1 MRRKEF
7 KSIAKGF
14 AKRLASR
21 NNDYEGYWS
30 LGQLLTIARQMEA
43 DKLSLRASQ
52 DVVEC
57 NNSNLLPFAQAYLAY
72 LSEMVKRMGG
82 KTSWLQSVSI
92 EFTFSTDPKRSYS
105 FWGQHLMQCSIS
117 AKLTS
122 DLGKQFTASA
132 ISYCVSHNPNKEQR
146 RAHF

>member
-7 KSIAKGF
+7 KSIVRGF

-30 LGQLLTIARQMEA
+30 LGQLLTIAQQMEV
-43 DKLSLRASQ
+43 DKLSLRASH
-52 DVVEC
+52 DAVEC
-57 NNSNLLPFAQAYLAY
+57 NNSNLVPFVQTYWAY

-82 KTSWLQSVSI
+82 NTSWLQSVTI

-105 FWGQHLMQCSIS
+105 FWGQQLMQCSIS

-122 DLGKQFTASA
+122 DLGKQFTASSV
-132 ISYCVSHNPNKEQR
+132 SYCVPHNPNKEQR
-146 RAHF
+146 RANF